1 MSKRLFRIPLIGVG
15 TSDVESLA
23 GYIHR
28 IAFEHG
34 LYVGELLRF
43 CYKSVDGELVSIDS
57 PKIPTY
63 VKVEE
68 MIRVNELSD
77 MILEIFEFMTG
88 QDLKAGTLSW
98 MRHLIT
104 RLTGEIHPGFRW
116 CPECFAE
123 MQALDQQPYF
133 KLIWSIKTVD
143 HCAIHRTPLVSSC
156 SQCGCSQTTYK
167 KSRPLSL
174 CQECGEPL
182 SKRGRRLKAKDIK
195 PSWISMGSDITV
207 LFKEV
212 ATDGIEDFCPE
223 NIRASL
229 EEVFDHYWR
238 NENEDEFYRVLGRD
252 KLLAIIYKQTPISFR
267 NARLIAFRLG
277 ISLHTL
283 LSGNAQN
290 TTAVLDADW
299 FCSLPPGYLE
309 SSSRRKN
316 DHRQIIK
323 KVRRLVKKA
332 PEPLSLKA
340 LAKEADV
347 SVGYLEYR
355 HPVLV
360 STVVKAHK
368 DFEDQQRQK
377 KLNLAQ
383 SKALEYFTSAKYR
396 GSTQSRKQAYRTIV
410 EETGLPKFMLK
421 KAIKSAYEAVYS

>member
-1 MSKRLFRIPLIGVG
+1 MSVRLFRIPLIGVG
-15 TSDVESLA
+15 SSEVESLA

-28 IAFEHG
+28 ISYEHG
-34 LYVGELLRF
+34 VYVGELLRF
-43 CYKSVDGELVSIDS
+43 CHRHAESEFSKPEY
-57 PKIPTY
+57 PKLPSY
-63 VKVEE
+63 VTVAEI
-68 MIRVNELSD
+68 IRVNEISD
-77 MILEIFEFMTG
+77 MVLEMFEIMTG

-116 CPECFAE
+116 CPECFSE
-123 MQALDQQPYF
+123 MEAMGQEAYF
-133 KLIWSIKTVD
+133 KLIWSVKTVD
-143 HCAIHRTPLVSSC
+143 YCATHRTPLVSGC
-156 SQCGCSQTTYK
+156 GQCGCNQTTYIK
-167 KSRPLSL
+167 DYPLSQ
-174 CQECGEPL
+174 CQSCGWSL
-182 SKRGRRLKAKDIK
+182 AKRKVRLRAKDVR
-195 PSWISMGSDITV
+195 PSWVAMGSDITV
-207 LFKEV
+207 LFKDVTTE
-212 ATDGIEDFCPE
+212 GIQDFYPE
-223 NIRASL
+223 NIRLSL
-229 EEVFDHYWR
+229 EKVFDHYWR
-238 NENEDEFYRVLGRD
+238 TENEEEFYRVLSRD

-267 NARLIAFRLG
+267 TARLIAFKLG

-316 DHRQIIK
+316 DHRLIIK
-323 KVRRLVKKA
+323 KVRRLIKKA

-340 LAKEADV
+340 LAKKADV

-360 STVVKAHK
+360 STVVMAHK
-368 DFEDQQRQK
+368 NFEDQQRQK

-396 GSTQSRKQAYRTIV
+396 GSTQSRKQAYRSIV

-421 KAIKSAYEAVYS
+421 KAIKSAYDAVYS